1 MTHALVTGA
10 AGGIG
15 LEFVRQLAA
24 RGTRV
29 VAACR
34 NPGADLPLVACVT
47 IEAGIDLAT
56 DDGVEQLAGRIKGTT
71 LDLAILNAG
80 LLERD
85 GIDALDRQAAAR
97 IRAQFEIN
105 ALSPLRLAALLLPNL
120 APGAKLALITSRMGS
135 IADNGSGGYY
145 GYRMSKAA
153 LNAAAKSLAI
163 DLAPRGIT
171 VVLLHPG
178 FVRTKM
184 TGGRGDAEPAEA
196 AARLLARIDEATPA
210 SSGTF
215 LHADG
220 TPLPW

>member
-1 MTHALVTGA
+1 MTRALVTGA

-15 LEFVRQLAA
+15 FELTRQLAA
-24 RGTRV
+24 RGARV
-29 VAACR
+29 IAACR
-34 NPGADLPLVACVT
+34 NPGPRLPRLDGVRV
-47 IEAGIDLAT
+47 ESGLDLAT
-56 DDGVEQLAGRIKGTT
+56 DAGVEDLAARLAGTP
-71 LDLAILNAG
+71 LDVVILNAG

-85 GIDALDRQAAAR
+85 AIGALDRAAAAS

-120 APGAKLALITSRMGS
+120 APDAKLAFVTSRMGS

-184 TGGRGDAEPAEA
+184 TGGRGDVEPAEA
-196 AARLLARIDEATPA
+196 AARLLARIDEAAPA
-210 SSGTF
+210 TSGRF

>member
-1 MTHALVTGA
+1 MSNALVTGA

-15 LEFVRQLAA
+15 LELVRQLAA
-24 RGTRV
+24 RDVRV

-34 NPGADLPLVACVT
+34 QPGVALPEVAGVT

-56 DDGVEQLAGRIKGTT
+56 DDGVERLAGRLEGTR
-71 LDLAILNAG
+71 LDLVILNAG

-85 GIDALDRQAAAR
+85 AIDALDRQAAAR

-163 DLAPRGIT
+163 DLAPHGIV

-184 TGGRGDAEPAEA
+184 TGGRGDVEPAEA
-196 AARLLARIDEATPA
+196 AARLLARIDEATTA
-210 SSGTF
+210 TSGRF

>member
-15 LEFVRQLAA
+15 FELARQLSA
-24 RGTRV
+24 RGATV

-34 NPGADLPLVACVT
+34 NPGSRLPTLADVRLEP
-47 IEAGIDLAT
+47 GIDLAT
-56 DDGVEQLAGRIKGTT
+56 DDGVEELAARLAGTT

-85 GIDALDRQAAAR
+85 AIDGLDRDAAAR

-120 APGAKLALITSRMGS
+120 APGAKLALVTSRMGS
-135 IADNGSGGYY
+135 ITDNGSGGYY

-178 FVRTKM
+178 FVRTAM
-184 TGGRGDAEPAEA
+184 TGGRGDIDASEA

-210 SSGTF
+210 TSGHF

>member
-1 MTHALVTGA
+1 MSHALVTGA

-15 LEFVRQLAA
+15 FELTRQLAA
-24 RGTRV
+24 RGTPV

-34 NPGADLPLVACVT
+34 SPGFHLSGLPGVR
-47 IEAGIDLAT
+47 IESGVDLAT
-56 DDGVEQLAGRIKGTT
+56 DGGIE
-71 LDLAILNAG
+71 DLATRIGGTPLCLVIHNAG

-85 GIDALDRQAAAR
+85 GVDGFDRNCAAR
-97 IRAQFEIN
+97 VRTQFEIN
-105 ALSPLRLAALLLPNL
+105 ALAPLHLSARLLPNL

-163 DLAPRGIT
+163 DLAPRGII

-184 TGGRGDAEPAEA
+184 TGGRGDVEPAEA

-210 SSGTF
+210 TSGHF

>member
-1 MTHALVTGA
+1 MPNALVTGA

-15 LEFVRQLAA
+15 LELCSQLAA

-34 NPGADLPLVACVT
+34 SPGQFLPQLEGVRV
-47 IEAGIDLAT
+47 EAGLDLAT
-56 DDGVEQLAGRIKGTT
+56 DEGIEQLASRLAGTA
-71 LDLAILNAG
+71 LDLVILNAG

-85 GIDALDRQAAAR
+85 GLDDLDRAAAAR

-178 FVRTKM
+178 FVRTRM
-184 TGGRGDAEPAEA
+184 TGGRGDIEASEA
-196 AARLLARIDEATPA
+196 AARLLARIDEASPA
-210 SSGTF
+210 TSGAF
-215 LHADG
+215 VHADG